1 MPRRWLLLAV
11 ILSAPSGCDNVRWG
25 GVDVRLQAPPPQAAA
40 APEAP
45 AQEPDQ
51 PQPSPLPSRP
61 LLLAGSREG
70 DAATLVVVGEVRGDA
85 LGPLPTEDQ
94 APGFLEHLKDSLL
107 APGTE
112 LILFSEGVRVGRLTV
127 TANATD
133 TRFCAPRAQVTGVVE
148 LVPGATAARQLLAL
162 TDSAAHSRPF
172 GAFQVT
178 DMGYDPRAA
187 SISMAIGAIRQVGAE
202 WPASLVESRAD
213 IQTLRMS
220 DAAGPSVAATF
231 LLRDQL
237 AVGKPGQGA
246 WSLFVLGTA
255 QGGSYGAAYVGFR
268 PADAQG
274 KGAPRYFSHLDWD
287 GDGDSEVLLDVRG
300 ERSRWFASLGQR
312 EGSWVQ
318 TFQDPCGSP
327 TR

>member
-1 MPRRWLLLAV
+1 
-11 ILSAPSGCDNVRWG
+11 
-25 GVDVRLQAPPPQAAA
+25 VDVRMQAPAPQAAA
-40 APEAP
+40 APDAP
-45 AQEPDQ
+45 VQEPDR
-51 PQPSPLPSRP
+51 PPLPPLPTGP

-70 DAATLVVVGEVRGDA
+70 DIGTLVVVGEVRGDA
-85 LGPLPTEDQ
+85 FGPLPTEDQ
-94 APGFLEHLKDSLL
+94 APGFLEHLKASLL

-112 LILFSEGVRVGRLTV
+112 LILFAEGVRVGRLTV

-133 TRFCAPRAQVTGVVE
+133 GRYCAPRAQVTGVVE

-162 TDSAAHSRPF
+162 TDSAARGRPF

-178 DMGYDPRAA
+178 DIGYNPRAA
-187 SISMAIGAIRQVGAE
+187 SISLAIGAIRQLGAE
-202 WPASLVESRAD
+202 WPTSLVESRAD

-220 DAAGPSVAATF
+220 DGTGPSVAATF
-231 LLRDQL
+231 LLRDRL
-237 AVGKPGQGA
+237 AVGEPGQGA
-246 WSLFVLGTA
+246 WSLFVLGTV
-255 QGGSYGAAYVGFR
+255 QGGSYGVAYTGFR

-287 GDGDSEVLLDVRG
+287 GDGDSELLLDVLG

-312 EGSWVQ
+312 EGNWVQ